1 MVRTIKLLWKIIKA
15 DPLALSGFFFMVFIS
30 VVAIFAPIIA
40 PYDPNEMNYRTEGT
54 AIAYDQ
60 NWTIMESITN
70 HTLNGVIYTTAG
82 NAIAV
87 GNEGTILEYT
97 QEWKELIHLT
107 ESHLQSV
114 GYAQGTIIA
123 VGDNGVSVIGSAGS
137 WRVVDTGTD
146 IDLFGVSVSS
156 PNHALAVGASG
167 TVLRWDGYGWETLS
181 SGASEDLFSV
191 SLLDDAFGFIV
202 GARNTIFHYDGETL
216 QRQQVMGFRALY
228 SVDIYSQELAIA
240 VGERGTILRYNGR
253 TWSAMYPP
261 ETRDLRGIVITDPN
275 NAIAIGTHGVLM
287 RLQGSTWR
295 REDIGYRRNLN
306 GVAHDGPKVMVIGT
320 DPYVNSLAKPTLA
333 HPFGT
338 NHLGRDLFSQIVYG
352 SRTALMV
359 GLLAAFMVTIIGTN
373 VGLVS
378 GYYRGKLDTIL
389 MRIVDIMYALPLE
402 PFAMILVLLF
412 RPGLGIIILTVGL
425 LTWRTTARIIRSQVL
440 SLVARPF
447 VKAAK
452 VAGAS
457 DFRIMY
463 IHVAPNIL
471 PLAFLQLAVAMAF
484 AITAEATLSF
494 LGLGAPGVYSWGTIL
509 HQSRSSGAWR
519 EAWWWVIPPGVLIML
534 TVVSVFFIS
543 RALEVLT
550 NPRLGRD
557 S

>member
-1 MVRTIKLLWKIIKA
+1 MGRTIKLLWKIIKA
-15 DPLALSGFFFMVFIS
+15 DPLALGGFFFIVFIS
-30 VVAIFAPIIA
+30 VIAIFAPLIA
-40 PYDPNEMNYRTEGT
+40 PYDPNAMNERIEGT
-54 AIAYDQ
+54 AIAFDQ
-60 NWTIMESITN
+60 QWRITESITN
-70 HTLNGVIYTTAG
+70 HTLNGVIYTTQGKAV
-82 NAIAV
+82 AV
-87 GNEGTILEYT
+87 GNEGTIM
-97 QEWKELIHLT
+97 ELDNRWT
-107 ESHLQSV
+107 ELQSPTDTNLLSV
-114 GYAQGTIIA
+114 GYADGMVIA
-123 VGDNGVSVIGSAGS
+123 VGQQGVSVIGYEGS
-137 WRVVDTGTD
+137 WRVVDTGVD
-146 IDLFGVSVSS
+146 VDLFGVSVSS
-156 PNHALAVGASG
+156 HNHAIAVGQRG
-167 TVLRWDGYGWETLS
+167 TIIRWDGVSWSTVS

-191 SLLDDAFGFIV
+191 SLLDDTFGFVV
-202 GARNTIFHYDGETL
+202 GARNVILGYDGEAFR
-216 QRQQVMGFRALY
+216 RQQVMGFRALY
-228 SVDIYSQELAIA
+228 SVDVYSQELAIA
-240 VGERGTILRYNGR
+240 VGERGTIFRYNGR

-261 ETRDLRGIVITDPN
+261 ETRDLRGVVITAPDS
-275 NAIAIGTHGVLM
+275 AVSIGTHGVLM
-287 RLQGSTWR
+287 RMQGTTWR
-295 REDIGYRRNLN
+295 REDTGYRRNFR
-306 GVAHDGPKVMVIGT
+306 GIAHDGPKLMVIGT
-320 DPYVNSLAKPTLA
+320 DPYVNSLAKPSLTHL
-333 HPFGT
+333 FGT

-352 SRTALMV
+352 SRTALIV
-359 GLLAAFMVTIIGTN
+359 GLLAAFMVTMIGTN
-373 VGLVS
+373 VGLIS
-378 GYYRGKLDTIL
+378 GYYRGKLDTLL
-389 MRIVDIMYALPLE
+389 MRLVDIMYALPLE

-412 RPGLGIIILTVGL
+412 RPGLGIIILAVGL

-463 IHVAPNIL
+463 VHIAPNIM

-494 LGLGAPGVYSWGTIL
+494 LGLGAPGIYSWGTIL